1 LYTGSDRARRH
12 RCCVDCF
19 VTERKVQK
27 AGFLRADTY
36 IIQNMFTRLFKP
48 KWEHPD
54 PRTRCQALE
63 SEDVPPEVLATA
75 AREDQDPVV
84 RRCAVERLSDLELL
98 AMLLASEP
106 LSDIREAAGRRQREV
121 LAGPLHSGP
130 PLAVRLQAMARAASP
145 ELCTRLARDAQ
156 AAEIRVAA
164 LQQVNDTD
172 VLCVIAVDDPVA
184 SVRRAALERIDD
196 PQGWEV
202 VARDARNKDKQI
214 SRMARERLDVHRK
227 SQADREIAER
237 LCADLE
243 ALATGV
249 VQAGSRQHFLRLT
262 SVWDQL
268 GTQPAPLL
276 GARFA
281 RARRQVAAAIE
292 HFNAVLAD
300 RQSLCADLESL
311 LGNLK
316 ESAERDAVPVPDLQE
331 RLQQA
336 NARWQALIPPAADD
350 DPLARRFA
358 DLIRQIQNASERL
371 AMDQA
376 RSVPL
381 RALVQQADELLAA
394 DTGELDERR
403 VTGLERRWEA
413 LERPSAPE
421 LTEVLQQE
429 FDSRRDRLRER
440 LKQQAKQRRQ
450 ALEEAESL
458 IAGMDGVLK
467 EGELERALSQRDR
480 VRHLLKI
487 AGSCDERKR
496 ASLQARLQR
505 LHPRLEQLRQWRHWG
520 SGNARDRLCAELET
534 LAGSVLPAAELATRV
549 RTAREAWKRIDRG
562 EGPAREDLWRRFD
575 QACSQAYAP
584 YQQERREQAE
594 RLAAHLA
601 RKQALCRELD
611 AFERDTDWKTV
622 DWRAADRMVRSANER
637 WRRIGPVPAKARK
650 SLEKDYRAVLGRLES
665 HLETER
671 ERELRRRRA
680 LIARVEQLSTA
691 SDLRSAIRETREAQ
705 ESWSPAVQ
713 AGQEQ
718 EQQLWKAFRQA
729 CDAVFSKAKEE
740 HAAADTERQANLD
753 RKQALCAEL
762 EALLDSTE
770 VGIHDLTQRFAA
782 AAGEWRGIGALP
794 RQQERAVEARYEAL
808 GKRLAKR
815 RQQASKAAEQ
825 ALLQGIRERSRLC
838 ERLETAVLENNLEEV
853 GRTGL
858 AEDTRRSWE
867 ALTPLDASQVSGLQQ
882 RFELAC
888 RALAGEPGTREE
900 LLDALPRNLAR
911 RLELCLQME
920 VAAGLDSPAEFG
932 EARLRLQVSRL
943 ADALSHRQE
952 GAVDGAG
959 RLRELLLDWYQTGP
973 APVVAHAGLAAR
985 VERVIAATG

>member
-1 LYTGSDRARRH
+1 M
-12 RCCVDCF
+12 
-19 VTERKVQK
+19 KVQK
-27 AGFLRADTY
+27 TGFLRAVTY

-54 PRTRCQALE
+54 PRIRCQALE
-63 SEDVPPEVLATA
+63 SGDVPPEVLATA

-98 AMLLASEP
+98 ATLLASEP
-106 LSDIREAAGRRQREV
+106 LPGIREAAGRRQREL

-130 PLAVRLQAMARAASP
+130 SLAVRLQAMARAASP
-145 ELCTRLARDAQ
+145 ELCTSLVREAQ

-164 LQQVNDTD
+164 LQQVNDND

-227 SQADREIAER
+227 SQAEREISEQ
-237 LCADLE
+237 LCAELE
-243 ALATGV
+243 ALAVGV
-249 VQAGSRQHFLRLT
+249 VSAGSRQHFLRLT
-262 SVWDQL
+262 SDWDQL

-292 HFNAVLAD
+292 LFNAVLAD
-300 RQSLCADLESL
+300 RQSLCADLENL

-316 ESAERDAVPVPDLQE
+316 ESAERDAVPMPDLQE

-336 NARWQALIPPAADD
+336 IARWQALIPPAADD

-358 DLIRQIQNASERL
+358 DLIGQIQNALERL
-371 AMDQA
+371 ATDQA
-376 RSVPL
+376 RSVPM
-381 RALVQQADELLAA
+381 RALAQQADELLAE
-394 DTGELDERR
+394 TGELDERR
-403 VTGLERRWEA
+403 VAGLERRWEA
-413 LERPSAPE
+413 LERPIAPE

-429 FDSRRDRLRER
+429 FASRRDRLRER
-440 LKQQAKQRRQ
+440 LKQQAKQKRQ

-480 VRHLLKI
+480 ARHLLKI
-487 AGSCDERKR
+487 AAGSDERKR

-520 SGNARDRLCAELET
+520 SGNARERLCAELEA

-594 RLAAHLA
+594 RLAAHLT
-601 RKQALCRELD
+601 RKQALCRELE

-622 DWRAADRMVRSANER
+622 DWRAADRMVRSASER

-650 SLEKDYRAVLGRLES
+650 SLEKDYRAVLARLES
-665 HLETER
+665 HLETKR

-680 LIARVEQLSTA
+680 LIARVEQLAAA

-762 EALLDSTE
+762 EALLDSTG

-782 AAGEWRGIGALP
+782 AAGEWSGIGALP

-808 GKRLAKR
+808 GRRLAKC

-838 ERLETAVLENNLEEV
+838 ERLETAVLENCLEEAD
-853 GRTGL
+853 RTGL
-858 AEDTRRSWE
+858 AEDTRRAWE
-867 ALTPLDASQVSGLQQ
+867 ALAPLDASPASVLQQ

-900 LLDALPRNLAR
+900 LFEALPRNLAR

-920 VAAGLDSPAEFG
+920 IAAGLDSPAEFG

-952 GAVDGAG
+952 GAVDAAG
-959 RLRELLLDWYQTGP
+959 QLRELLLDWYQTGP
-973 APVVAHAGLAAR
+973 APVAAHAGLAAR
-985 VERVIAATG
+985 VERVIAAAG

>member
-1 LYTGSDRARRH
+1 
-12 RCCVDCF
+12 
-19 VTERKVQK
+19 
-27 AGFLRADTY
+27 
-36 IIQNMFTRLFKP
+36 M
-48 KWEHPD
+48 
-54 PRTRCQALE
+54 RCQALE
-63 SEDVPPEVLATA
+63 SGDVPPEVLATA

-84 RRCAVERLSDLELL
+84 RRCAVERLADLELL
-98 AMLLASEP
+98 ASLLASEP
-106 LSDIREAAGRRQREV
+106 LHDIRAAAARRQREV
-121 LAGPLHSGP
+121 LACPLPSGP
-130 PLAVRLQAMARAASP
+130 SLAIRLQALARSASP
-145 ELCTRLARDAQ
+145 ELCTYLARDAQ

-164 LQQVNDTD
+164 LQQINDTH

-214 SRMARERLDVHRK
+214 SRMARDRLDVYRK
-227 SQADREIAER
+227 SQAEREISER

-243 ALATGV
+243 ALAAGV
-249 VQAGSRQHFLRLT
+249 IQAGSRQHFLRLT
-262 SVWDQL
+262 SEWDQL

-276 GARFA
+276 GARFT

-292 HFNAVLAD
+292 RFNTVLAE
-300 RQSLCADLESL
+300 RQALCADLENL
-311 LGNLK
+311 LGTLD
-316 ESAERDAVPVPDLQE
+316 ESAERDAVPVPDLRE
-331 RLQQA
+331 RLQQM
-336 NARWQALIPPAADD
+336 NARWQSLIPTATGD

-358 DLIRQIQNASERL
+358 GLIRQIEAVSNRL
-371 AMDQA
+371 TMDQE
-376 RSVPL
+376 RSAPL
-381 RALVQQADELLAA
+381 RTLLQQADKLLA

-403 VTGLERRWEA
+403 VAGLERRWEA
-413 LERPSAPE
+413 LERPSAPR
-421 LTEVLQQE
+421 LNEVLQQE
-429 FDSRRDRLRER
+429 FASRRDRLRER
-440 LKQQAKQRRQ
+440 LKQQAKRRRQ

-467 EGELERALSQRDR
+467 EGELESALSQRDR
-480 VRHLLKI
+480 ARHLLKTA
-487 AGSCDERKR
+487 AGSDERKR
-496 ASLQARLQR
+496 AALQSRLQR

-520 SGNARDRLCAELET
+520 SGNARERLCAELEA

-594 RLAAHLA
+594 RLEAHLA
-601 RKQALCRELD
+601 RKQSLCRELD

-622 DWRAADRMVRSANER
+622 DWRAADRMVRSTAER
-637 WRRIGPVPAKARK
+637 WRRIGAVPAKARK
-650 SLEKDYRAVLGRLES
+650 SLEKDYRAVLARMES

-680 LIARVEQLSTA
+680 LIARVEQLAGAT
-691 SDLRSAIRETREAQ
+691 DLRSAMRETKEAQ
-705 ESWSPAVQ
+705 QAWSPTVQ
-713 AGQEQ
+713 AGKKQEQ
-718 EQQLWKAFRQA
+718 ELWKAFRQA

-753 RKQALCAEL
+753 RKQALCDEL
-762 EALLDSTE
+762 EALLDSAE
-770 VGIHDLTQRFAA
+770 VGIHELTQRFAA
-782 AAGEWRGIGALP
+782 AAGQWSGIGAIP
-794 RQQERAVEARYEAL
+794 RQKERAVEARYEAL

-815 RQQASKAAEQ
+815 RQQASEAAEQ
-825 ALLQGIRERSRLC
+825 ALLQGTRERARLC
-838 ERLETAVLENNLEEV
+838 ERLENAVLENRMEEAE
-853 GRTGL
+853 RTGL
-858 AEDTRRSWE
+858 AEDIRRAWE
-867 ALTPLDASQVSGLQQ
+867 ALAPLDAPQVSVLQR

-888 RALAGEPGTREE
+888 RALAGEPGTREA

-911 RLELCLQME
+911 CLELCLQME
-920 VAAGLDSPAEFG
+920 VAAGLESPAEFD
-932 EARLRLQVSRL
+932 EARMKLQVSRL

-952 GAVDGAG
+952 GAVDGAV

-973 APVVAHAGLAAR
+973 VPAHAGLAAR